1 LEGRYATGFLGM
13 SSLYDGGLVATIL
26 ALGAAVGGLG
36 MRMYG
41 ARAGKQ
47 STILSATTSAA
58 EALSAAAAALVT
70 PLQDQLAQAR
80 ERIRVLEERDQVNK
94 ERIRTLEDRGLQYE
108 RELGVLRGRLE
119 ADI

>member
-1 LEGRYATGFLGM
+1 MVDLVAMSTSLVGEGGV
-13 SSLYDGGLVATIL
+13 VATIL
-26 ALGAAVGGLG
+26 ALGAAVGGVG
-36 MRMYG
+36 MRAYG

-80 ERIRVLEERDQVNK
+80 ERIRVLEDRDQVSK
-94 ERIRTLEDRGLQYE
+94 DRIATLEDRCQEYE
-108 RELGVLRGRLE
+108 RELRVLNRRLE
-119 ADI
+119 GGA